1 MSMAPERGILGI
13 RRHFTTD
20 GTDPYDDIDW
30 EVRTARLVDHRDGS
44 VAFEQEDVEVPVDW
58 SVNATNILAQK
69 YFRGATDAPDRE
81 SSLRQVA
88 DRVTGT
94 IADWGLR
101 DGYFVDAAEAATFA
115 DELRYLVIT
124 QRAAFNSPVWFNI
137 GVPGVPQQASACFI
151 LSVDDQMSSILNW
164 YVEEGMIFKGGSG
177 AGVNLSAIRSSK
189 EALRGGGQASGPVSF
204 MRGADASAGTI
215 KSGGTTRRAAKM
227 VVLDVAHPDVE
238 EFVWCKALSLIHI

>member
-30 EVRTARLVDHRDGS
+30 EVRTARLVDHRDGT

-69 YFRGATDAPDRE
+69 YFRGATDASDRE

-124 QRAAFNSPVWFNI
+124 QRAAFNSPVW
-137 GVPGVPQQASACFI
+137 
-151 LSVDDQMSSILNW
+151 
-164 YVEEGMIFKGGSG
+164 
-177 AGVNLSAIRSSK
+177 
-189 EALRGGGQASGPVSF
+189 
-204 MRGADASAGTI
+204 
-215 KSGGTTRRAAKM
+215 
-227 VVLDVAHPDVE
+227 
-238 EFVWCKALSLIHI
+238 LSLIHI